1 MSEDIYKIV
10 DEMFNLPPMPSVA
23 EKVLEMLRS
32 PDYSAK
38 SLSNLIACDPVLSGR
53 LLGMANSAFYGV
65 RREVKTL
72 PRAVVILGENA
83 LKSLVLTAS
92 LKALNM
98 VPGPLQQRLWED
110 SIGCALGAQ
119 MVARIYH
126 SCSPEEAFLG
136 GLFRHMGKMVMYR
149 FDPARYEALVASVD
163 AGEGSQ
169 DLLEKEAFHF
179 PHALI
184 GAAVLT
190 KWNFNKVMVQ
200 ASLHHDRVDLPV
212 EIYPAA
218 YRLAATINVAG
229 NLCRFLGIGCASPFS
244 DLDLVQVPG
253 ALALGLDADQIDAL
267 LAELKETFEENTS
280 FFND

>member
-38 SLSNLIACDPVLSGR
+38 SLADLIACDPVLAGR

-83 LKSLVLTAS
+83 LKSMVMTAS
-92 LKALNM
+92 LKSLNM
-98 VPGPLQQRLWED
+98 VPGPLQRRLWED

-126 SCSPEEAFLG
+126 SCLPEEAFLG
-136 GLFRHMGKMVMYR
+136 GLFRHIGKMVMYR
-149 FDPARYEALVASVD
+149 YNPARYEELVAAVD
-163 AGEGSQ
+163 AGGVSQ
-169 DLLEKEAFHF
+169 DYLEKEKFNF

-190 KWNFNKVMVQ
+190 KWNFNRVMIQ
-200 ASLHHDRVDLPV
+200 ANLHHDRLDLSS

-218 YRLAATINVAG
+218 YRLGATINLAS
-229 NLCRFLGIGCASPFS
+229 NLCRFLGIGCAVPRTN
-244 DLDLVQVPG
+244 LDLSKVPG
-253 ALALGLDADQIDAL
+253 ALALEVSEFQMAAL
-267 LAELKETFEENTS
+267 LQELQETFAENS
-280 FFND
+280 GHFN